1 MPVFPPT
8 PADGQPEVRVPEG
21 SVPVPEPGTAAATAA
36 SEQHTHFLVQAPV
49 PVLDVDGFN
58 VTILGLIAF
67 AVGAVVTGVFY
78 SDLQAQGRGWW
89 LGVCL
94 SGFLLGLIGM
104 AYCLYRRG
112 RRRAGRWDRD

>member
-8 PADGQPEVRVPEG
+8 PADGQPEARVPEG
-21 SVPVPEPGTAAATAA
+21 SLPVPEPTASGPSAG
-36 SEQHTHFLVQAPV
+36 EQPHHFLVQAPV

-67 AVGAVVTGVFY
+67 AVGAVVTAVFY

-94 SGFLLGLIGM
+94 SGFVLGLIGM
-104 AYCLYRRG
+104 AYCLYRRS